1 MKEFTLVALILISTN
16 LFAFGGGGGD
26 TKDLSDL
33 DLSDPSQ
40 DNILS
45 PPPSDLDMST
55 SDDLDIPPADIGGD
69 EDWVTAQ

>member
-1 MKEFTLVALILISTN
+1 MKEFTLLVLILISTN
-16 LFAFGGGGGD
+16 LFAFGGGGD

-45 PPPSDLDMST
+45 PPPSDLDLST
-55 SDDLDIPPADIGGD
+55 SEDLDIPPADISGD